1 MGISLSSDIQV
12 PPDCKLPAHMHNKV
26 SVVDGF
32 SFWISS
38 RNSFQGQ
45 NLLLCK
51 LLLFLDQ
58 ISGGGEQK
66 SLRGHPLW
74 KKARLQTALC
84 DYEIH

>member
-66 SLRGHPLW
+66 SLEPRASSVEESQASDSLM
-74 KKARLQTALC
+74 
-84 DYEIH
+84 